1 MAPLPTLGKLRIGRD
16 LLGFFPCYFNLFLC
30 FPIFFMELPRAGKKP
45 PGMGNDPSL
54 LDERRD
60 EAPASGVAP
69 NSPQTPKN
77 SSPGEFPAPTE
88 RSPDFFRA
96 KYGTG
101 CDYCNYS
108 NRNYHSGGNW
118 VGKTAAEFTGGG
130 GSCSIP
136 GIIRGPAG
144 RGSKHP
150 DPIGAGPDHCRVGL
164 NWI

>member
-16 LLGFFPCYFNLFLC
+16 WLGFFPCYFNLFLC
-30 FPIFFMELPRAGKKP
+30 FPIFLWSFPELGKNLLGCAMIPHFWMRAGMRP
-45 PGMGNDPSL
+45 RP
-54 LDERRD
+54 
-60 EAPASGVAP
+60 PAS
-69 NSPQTPKN
+69 PQIPPKHQKN
-77 SSPGEFPAPTE
+77 PSPGEFPAPTE
-88 RSPDFFRA
+88 RSPDYFQA

-108 NRNYHSGGNW
+108 NRNYHSGG
-118 VGKTAAEFTGGG
+118 KTVAEFTGGG